1 MNEELK
7 KGVRSRLNV
16 LDVVLILLLAF
27 CIVGVWQ
34 RDNLKKIFDAEVE
47 ATAYRVTFEIKALPL
62 SMAESLVDET
72 VLYFEEDGELSR
84 LAALDGA
91 PTKTPT
97 VAYTVDEEGNTVL
110 VTYPTE
116 GEYARFDLRAA
127 FSCTGVLRESSLV
140 CDTVT
145 LTVGETLQLHTETG
159 RFEVLIL
166 SISPID

>member
-1 MNEELK
+1 MNEGLK

-72 VLYFEEDGELSR
+72 ALYLEEDGELSR
-84 LAALDGA
+84 LSTLDGA

-97 VAYTVDEEGNTVL
+97 VAYTVDEEGNTVV

-140 CDTVT
+140 CDEVT
-145 LTVGETLQLHTETG
+145 LTVGETLRLSTETG
-159 RFEVLIL
+159 SFEILIL
-166 SISPID
+166 SIAPIA

>member
-1 MNEELK
+1 MNEDLK
-7 KGVRSRLNV
+7 KGARSRLNV

-62 SMAESLVDET
+62 SMAESLVTET
-72 VLYFEEDGELSR
+72 ALYLEEDGELVR
-84 LAALDGA
+84 LGVLDST

-97 VAYTVDEEGNTVL
+97 VAYTVDEEGKTVL

-116 GEYARFDLRAA
+116 GEYARFDLRAT
-127 FSCTGVLRESSLV
+127 FSCSGVLRESSLV

-145 LTVGETLQLHTETG
+145 LTVGQTLQMHTETG
-159 RFEVLIL
+159 SFEILIL
-166 SISPID
+166 SISPNG

>member
-1 MNEELK
+1 MNEDMK
-7 KGVRSRLNV
+7 KGVHSRLNV

-62 SMAESLVDET
+62 SMAETLVSET
-72 VLYFEEDGELSR
+72 VLYFEEDGERVR
-84 LAALDGA
+84 LGVLDSE

-97 VAYTVDEEGNTVL
+97 VAYTVDAEGNTVL

-116 GEYARFDLRAA
+116 GEYARFDLRAT

-140 CDTVT
+140 CEAVT
-145 LTVGETLQLHTETG
+145 FTVGQILQMHTETG
-159 RFEVLIL
+159 DFEILIL